1 MKKLL
6 LVSVIRR
13 LLRSPHL
20 RVAVLAAIAASCA
33 GTPAQKQQ
41 DEIAVLDRAE
51 EFVGALYHNDFGK
64 WWDMMVPADKNF
76 QISGADNREDYIKVW
91 RKASEHITIVDYDSA
106 RIVVIGDR
114 YAVTQSYVAYDVQEG
129 DQKRSVKGCEKT
141 IWLKLTEG
149 WYWHKTGLDCDYL
162 PSAQELEQLTRNLR

>member
-1 MKKLL
+1 MKNLL
-6 LVSVIRR
+6 LAYILVVM
-13 LLRSPHL
+13 
-20 RVAVLAAIAASCA
+20 AESCS
-33 GTPAQKQQ
+33 TVPAQRRQ
-41 DEIAVLDRAE
+41 DEIAVLGRAE

-106 RIVVIGDR
+106 RIVAIGDR

-141 IWLKLTEG
+141 IWLKLSVG

-162 PSAQELEQLTRNLR
+162 PSTQELEGLTRDLR